1 MIAEAQSRTRTRRVF
16 GRRTE
21 TINGTTYCFEQRE
34 HGLFVKKRYARAW
47 HKISFTDLLAVA
59 DGQAFMRF

>member
-1 MIAEAQSRTRTRRVF
+1 MTSTRTRTRRVF

-21 TINGTTYCFEQRE
+21 TIGGAEYRFELRE
-34 HGLFVKKRYARAW
+34 HGLFVKKRYARGW
-47 HKISFTDLLAVA
+47 RKISFTDLLAVA